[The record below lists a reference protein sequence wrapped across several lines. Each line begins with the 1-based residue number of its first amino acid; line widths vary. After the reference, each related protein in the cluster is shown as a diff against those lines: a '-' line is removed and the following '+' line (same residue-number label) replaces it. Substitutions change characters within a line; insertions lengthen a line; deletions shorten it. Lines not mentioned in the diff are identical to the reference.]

1 MGVGVFTKREKILVG
16 WTGFSKIAL
25 KGVRT
30 PDIQLRKWYELACR
44 FEAPVIQNLLELH
57 RRFFSILHPQ
67 VDEPTNVHKPIG
79 GIASRPRTQLVRS
92 ARLQAS
98 DTRRRVPPPQFGERP
113 NDRHADRANTPVL
126 AMLLFPSSH
135 ALL

>member
-79 GIASRPRTQLVRS
+79 GISFQPCTQLVRS
-92 ARLQAS
+92 ALLQAGY
-98 DTRRRVPPPQFGERP
+98 TRRRVPP
-113 NDRHADRANTPVL
+113 
-126 AMLLFPSSH
+126 LLFG
-135 ALL
+135 ALSRDR